1 MKNLK
6 DILEKLKV
14 DDITFDEFPIN
25 GTADDIVEFLEE
37 NGFKKID
44 GKNFTYWRQI
54 VKIAKTTTNKA
65 FILDTYNT
73 TYKSEC
79 TLSLKIINSNTS
91 NNDKILL
98 YNRSLNGSKRF
109 RICKLRHNNDDNTD
123 DFNADEKE
131 FLNEL
136 NKIL

>member
-1 MKNLK
+1 MKALK
-6 DILEKLKV
+6 DSILEKLKV
-14 DDITFDEFPIN
+14 DDISIEDFPID

-37 NGFKKID
+37 NGFKRID
-44 GKNFTYWRQI
+44 GKKFIYWRQI

-98 YNRSLNGSKRF
+98 YNRLLNGSKRF
-109 RICKLRHNNDDNTD
+109 RICKLRRDIDDTD